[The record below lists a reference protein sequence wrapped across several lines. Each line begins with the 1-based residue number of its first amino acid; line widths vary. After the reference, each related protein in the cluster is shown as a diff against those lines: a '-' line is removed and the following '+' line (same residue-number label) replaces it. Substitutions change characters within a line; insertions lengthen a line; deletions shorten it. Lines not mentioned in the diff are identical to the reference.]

1 MHQAQRD
8 QRGRFLP
15 GHANC
20 GGRPKGE
27 RNRLAESF
35 FQDLNEVWQKR
46 GRTAL
51 EKLVEQDPVTFARL
65 IGSLM
70 PKQAASAI
78 LVGTQIAE
86 LNRPTVEVS
95 LVGID
100 RN

>member
-1 MHQAQRD
+1 MQVQRD

-46 GRTAL
+46 GLTAL

-86 LNRPTVEVS
+86 LNKPTVEVS

>member
-1 MHQAQRD
+1 MQGQRD

-46 GRTAL
+46 GLTAL

-86 LNRPTVEVS
+86 LNKPTVEVS

>member
-1 MHQAQRD
+1 MQGQRD

-15 GHANC
+15 GHTNC
-20 GGRPKGE
+20 GGRPKGG

-35 FQDLNEVWQKR
+35 FEDLHLVWQKR
-46 GRTAL
+46 GRNAL
-51 EKLVEQDPVTFARL
+51 EKLVEQDPASFARL

-78 LVGTQIAE
+78 LVGTQIDK
-86 LNRPTVEVS
+86 LNKPTVEVS
-95 LVGID
+95 LVGVD

>member
-1 MHQAQRD
+1 MQGQRD

-35 FQDLNEVWQKR
+35 FQDLNEVWQNR

-51 EKLVEQDPVTFARL
+51 EKLVEQDPVTFARM

-70 PKQAASAI
+70 PKQAATAI

-86 LNRPTVEVS
+86 LNKPTVEVS

>member
-1 MHQAQRD
+1 MQGQRD

-15 GHANC
+15 GHTNC

-35 FQDLNEVWQKR
+35 FEDLHLVWQKR
-46 GRTAL
+46 GRNAL
-51 EKLVEQDPVTFARL
+51 EKLVEQDPVAFARL

-86 LNRPTVEVS
+86 LNKPTVEVS

>member
-1 MHQAQRD
+1 MRLQRD

-35 FQDLNEVWQKR
+35 FEDLNEVWQKQ

-51 EKLVEQDPVTFARL
+51 EKLVEQDPVTFARM

-86 LNRPTVEVS
+86 LNKPTVEVS

>member
-1 MHQAQRD
+1 MQGQRD

-20 GGRPKGE
+20 GGRPKGG

-46 GRTAL
+46 GRIAL

-86 LNRPTVEVS
+86 LNKPTVEVS

>member
-1 MHQAQRD
+1 MQEQRD

-51 EKLVEQDPVTFARL
+51 EKLIEQDPVTFARL

-70 PKQAASAI
+70 PKQATSAI

-86 LNRPTVEVS
+86 LNKPTVEVS

>member
-1 MHQAQRD
+1 MQGQRD

-15 GHANC
+15 GHTNC

-86 LNRPTVEVS
+86 LNKPTVEVT
-95 LVGID
+95 LVGVESS
-100 RN
+100 

>member
-1 MHQAQRD
+1 MQVQRD

-86 LNRPTVEVS
+86 LNKPPVEVS

>member
-1 MHQAQRD
+1 MQGQRD

-35 FQDLNEVWQKR
+35 FQDLNEVWQKQ

-51 EKLVEQDPVTFARL
+51 EKLVERDPVTFARM

-70 PKQAASAI
+70 PKQVASAI

-86 LNRPTVEVS
+86 LNKPTVEVS

>member
-1 MHQAQRD
+1 MQGQRD

-35 FQDLNEVWQKR
+35 FQDLNEVWQKQ

-86 LNRPTVEVS
+86 LNKPTVEVS

>member
-1 MHQAQRD
+1 MQVQRD

-15 GHANC
+15 GRANC

-46 GRTAL
+46 GLTSL

-86 LNRPTVEVS
+86 LNKPTVEVS

>member
-1 MHQAQRD
+1 MQVQRD

-46 GRTAL
+46 GLTAL

-78 LVGTQIAE
+78 LVGTQITE
-86 LNRPTVEVS
+86 LNKPTVEVS

>member
-1 MHQAQRD
+1 MQGQRD

-70 PKQAASAI
+70 PKQAATAI
-78 LVGTQIAE
+78 LVGNQTAD
-86 LNRPTVEVS
+86 LNKPTVEVS
-95 LVGID
+95 LIGVKGT
-100 RN
+100 